1 MLLLKRTEQIHIRI
15 LIAIVM
21 LSGIFYL
28 SLAPKRIFIKDAVV
42 NGNNHV
48 EISMSPNSKDI
59 GIIEIEQK
67 GKISPSKVI
76 INESSMEELMCCPGI
91 GRQKAYA
98 IIEERKLSPFYSWKN
113 FQRRIKGISQIQIE
127 ILKDA
132 GVRIDSSEQ
141 EIKDL

>member
-1 MLLLKRTEQIHIRI
+1 
-15 LIAIVM
+15 M
-21 LSGIFYL
+21 LSGILYL
-28 SLAPKRIFIKDAVV
+28 SLAPRRVFIKDAVV
-42 NGNNHV
+42 SGNNHV
-48 EISMSPNSKDI
+48 EISMAPDSKN
-59 GIIEIEQK
+59 IEITAIDQK

-76 INESSMEELMCCPGI
+76 INESTLEELMCCPGI
-91 GRQKAYA
+91 GRQKASA

-141 EIKDL
+141 EITDL